1 MITYTQIEPDVI
13 RVCEVTEN
21 TNRNGLIRRFET
33 KYRQVQDGT
42 EEIKIG
48 TEQVQIGSEQVLIGF
63 DDEDF
68 EVYKTEPIFEEQ
80 DVFETRPKFIT
91 ETFSPWDELDPDLV
105 TWLIMPD
112 YITEQEEAENLAS
125 FKSTRDALIQNKVV
139 DANGHMF
146 HADFWSKTQMNE
158 AIAVLADDGVLDSD
172 TVQWSLYGTPS
183 GFMTDITLA
192 DLKLARKLA
201 QINVSTVWGK

>member
-13 RVCEVTEN
+13 RVCEVTKN
-21 TNRNGLIRRFET
+21 TNKNGLLRRFET

-63 DDEDF
+63 DDEDL
-68 EVYKTEPIFEEQ
+68 EVYRTEPIFEEQ
-80 DVFETRPKFIT
+80 DVFETRATFIT
-91 ETFSPWDELDPDLV
+91 ETYSPWEELDPKLV
-105 TWLIMPD
+105 TWLIMTD
-112 YITEQEEAENLAS
+112 YVTEQEEAENLVS

-146 HADFWSKTQMNE
+146 HADFWSKT
-158 AIAVLADDGVLDSD
+158 IAVLADDGVLDSD